1 MGIGWFMF
9 LTGTGVWPA
18 MVMCMF
24 PFLPGDLAKIIL
36 ASFLVAKYR
45 KTLIERD

>member
-1 MGIGWFMF
+1 MF
-9 LTGTGVWPA
+9 LTGTGMWSA